1 MSVCLRWGEREGGKQ
16 EINTGANKEKEV
28 LKLRR
33 KIGRVSERFLST
45 SNPNQ
50 TKPLRRTGSSDAPD
64 SNDALKN
71 TMTYIINF

>member
-1 MSVCLRWGEREGGKQ
+1 MGRGEGGKQ

-33 KIGRVSERFLST
+33 KIGRVSKKFYQRAI
-45 SNPNQ
+45 Q
-50 TKPLRRTGSSDAPD
+50 TKPLRRTGSSDAPEL
-64 SNDALKN
+64 NDALKN

>member
-16 EINTGANKEKEV
+16 EINTGANKGKKM
-28 LKLRR
+28 LKLRK
-33 KIGRVSERFLST
+33 KIGRGFLST

-71 TMTYIINF
+71 TMTYIIKF